1 LLPSAEVPWRLLPNG
16 ITAARGLCGPLILAL
31 LVGPGASRLSFW
43 IFLVAVASDMVDG
56 WLARRLDARS
66 DAALFLDP
74 LADKLLTA
82 CTWAG
87 LWAIG
92 YAPALLAAAFVA
104 RALLIGVAWA
114 WVAQRGLVWSP
125 RPAGQI
131 SLAFEGIALCVL
143 LFHGPWLDVHW
154 PTVGAV
160 LGTLSFALSLLPLAD
175 YAKAGPEPRS

>member
-1 LLPSAEVPWRLLPNG
+1 MW
-16 ITAARGLCGPLILAL
+16 I
-31 LVGPGASRLSFW
+31 GPGTTGFVFW
-43 IFLVAVASDMVDG
+43 LFLFAMATDMVDG
-56 WLARRLDARS
+56 WLARILDARS

-87 LWAIG
+87 LWSIG
-92 YAPALLAAAFVA
+92 YAPALLSLAFVA
-104 RALLIGVAWA
+104 RALFVGFAWA
-114 WVAQRGLVWSP
+114 WAAPRGLVWSP

-143 LFHGPWLDVHW
+143 LFHGPSLDVHW

-160 LGTLSFALSLLPLAD
+160 LGVLSFALSLLPLAD

>member
-1 LLPSAEVPWRLLPNG
+1 MKDSRLWWLPNG
-16 ITAARGLCGPLILAL
+16 ITAARGACGPAVLVL
-31 LVGPGASRLSFW
+31 LVGFGASWVAFW
-43 IFLVAVASDMVDG
+43 VFLVAMASDMLDG
-56 WLARRLDARS
+56 WLARLLDCRS

-87 LWAIG
+87 LWGIG
-92 YAPALLAAAFVA
+92 YAPTLLAGVFVA
-104 RALLIGVAWA
+104 RALLIGVAWGWA
-114 WVAQRGLVWSP
+114 APRKLAWSP

-143 LFHGPWLDVHW
+143 LFHGPWLGVHW
-154 PTVGAV
+154 PTVGAT

-175 YAKAGPEPRS
+175 YASHGPERRP